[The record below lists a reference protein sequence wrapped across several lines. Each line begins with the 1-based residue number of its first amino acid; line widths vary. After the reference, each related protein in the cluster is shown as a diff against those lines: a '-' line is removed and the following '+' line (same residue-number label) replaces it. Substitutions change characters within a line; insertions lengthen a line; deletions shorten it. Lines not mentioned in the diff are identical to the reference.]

1 MAITQAFELDGV
13 NVSTAEI
20 YLTTGTTTPGP
31 QSTAGVYQ
39 VWIDAYQMAKGD
51 EFRFRGYEKVEATGG
66 TAKVFFQATLQGV
79 QTEVFCTPTFILMNA
94 WDFTLLRIAGAD
106 RLFDASVRKVA

>member
-31 QSTAGVYQ
+31 QSAAGVY
-39 VWIDAYQMAKGD
+39 
-51 EFRFRGYEKVEATGG
+51 
-66 TAKVFFQATLQGV
+66 
-79 QTEVFCTPTFILMNA
+79 
-94 WDFTLLRIAGAD
+94 
-106 RLFDASVRKVA
+106 